1 VQNEPQWCKGMI
13 VTRGDGAKVAC
24 VNNNSVRMR
33 WIAGAVKSPHARIFL
48 THSQTHA
55 EPHANP
61 LFLTPHGALT
71 TLTTLTTHA
80 HGCKENVKSA
90 LWALQSIPGR
100 VTLWVEKKKGVST
113 MVLGTLTSSP
123 GQPYLTW
130 KDAKRQI
137 RSLVK
142 ASSVKPSGTFR
153 QRKINRGELSLPIEG
168 GHVVASRQ
176 PGAEVRVITTT
187 VTSASNLDADTLAAI
202 MAQG

>member
-1 VQNEPQWCKGMI
+1 
-13 VTRGDGAKVAC
+13 
-24 VNNNSVRMR
+24 
-33 WIAGAVKSPHARIFL
+33 
-48 THSQTHA
+48 
-55 EPHANP
+55 
-61 LFLTPHGALT
+61 
-71 TLTTLTTHA
+71 
-80 HGCKENVKSA
+80 
-90 LWALQSIPGR
+90 
-100 VTLWVEKKKGVST
+100 

-142 ASSVKPSGTFR
+142 ASSVKPSGLFR

-168 GHVVASRQ
+168 GHVVASRK

>member
-1 VQNEPQWCKGMI
+1 
-13 VTRGDGAKVAC
+13 
-24 VNNNSVRMR
+24 
-33 WIAGAVKSPHARIFL
+33 
-48 THSQTHA
+48 
-55 EPHANP
+55 
-61 LFLTPHGALT
+61 
-71 TLTTLTTHA
+71 
-80 HGCKENVKSA
+80 
-90 LWALQSIPGR
+90 
-100 VTLWVEKKKGVST
+100 
-113 MVLGTLTSSP
+113 MVLGTLKSSH
-123 GQPYLTW
+123 GQPFLTW

-168 GHVVASRQ
+168 GHVVASRK